1 MYGVHMSP
9 YLHQTQNRI
18 RVRSDF
24 IQRNPEL
31 VKQAINELEKTDG
44 IEEITHRL
52 YAGSVAIR
60 FDSKQMKATALLS
73 QIEALGWLS
82 VQKDKDY
89 IDSTIRR
96 SAKSLLKGIAIL
108 TLKRTVGGPLI
119 SAVTALAR

>member
-1 MYGVHMSP
+1 MSP

-24 IQRNPEL
+24 IQRNP
-31 VKQAINELEKTDG
+31 KQIKEAIKQLQATDG

-60 FDSKQMKATALLS
+60 FDSKQVKAATLLA
-73 QIEALGWLS
+73 QIEGMGWLS

-96 SAKSLLKGIAIL
+96 SAVSLVKGIAIL
-108 TLKRTVGGPLI
+108 TLKRTVGGPLV

>member
-1 MYGVHMSP
+1 MSP

-60 FDSKQMKATALLS
+60 FDRKQMKATALLS

>member
-1 MYGVHMSP
+1 MYEVHMSP